1 MTSWDSYKLINNTIK
16 TSSDCSAKPTIN
28 VSLRMGLWRRRMPC
42 AHGSSLGTCRTS
54 RTPTIRHWAHSTRAK
69 ARATCQLLPWLAETE
84 ERRTQCFQTKRQS
97 MIHHR
102 LQINEAWGEEILWLP
117 TTPFHI
123 TSDFLRKP
131 SYRSTIRIRFSD
143 DLTGPV
149 LYLLWILFFAYI

>member
-102 LQINEAWGEEILWLP
+102 LQINEAWGEEILEELSEWNKKTLIRNSRSKKKRLLFM
-117 TTPFHI
+117 TPYDAFPHN
-123 TSDFLRKP
+123 LG
-131 SYRSTIRIRFSD
+131 FS
-143 DLTGPV
+143 
-149 LYLLWILFFAYI
+149 